1 MLISAA
7 AVRPAL
13 RRGWARRLKREARSP
28 CSVAAAASILGFS
41 LDSFVSLIEP
51 ALGGT
56 QPMPQPASDLESLT
70 QTTLAWRG
78 GSRAC
83 LPPARLPGDEEYE

>member
-28 CSVAAAASILGFS
+28 CTVAAAASILGFS

-51 ALGGT
+51 ALGYR
-56 QPMPQPASDLESLT
+56 P
-70 QTTLAWRG
+70 
-78 GSRAC
+78 RARTV
-83 LPPARLPGDEEYE
+83 LPKDRLVAAVSSPRRLPAIGAHERKDPD